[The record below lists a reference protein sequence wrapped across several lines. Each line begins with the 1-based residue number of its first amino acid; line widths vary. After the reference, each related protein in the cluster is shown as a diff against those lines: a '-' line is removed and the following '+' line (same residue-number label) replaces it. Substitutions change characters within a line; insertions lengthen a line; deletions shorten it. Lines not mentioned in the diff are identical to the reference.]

1 MIALQRTTAN
11 DWRAWRE
18 LRLQA
23 LREAPYAYGSTLAQ
37 WQGDGDTEERWR
49 HRLDTVPLNVIAYL
63 DDRPAGIISGT
74 DPDDDGSAELISM
87 WVAPFA
93 RGRGVGDALVQC
105 VVQWARDLRLRRITL
120 DVTVSNEHAVALYAR
135 HGFVDAGI
143 IEDGER
149 SMSLSIGS

>member
-1 MIALQRTTAN
+1 MIAIQRISSN
-11 DWRAWRE
+11 DWREWRE
-18 LRLQA
+18 LRLEA

-49 HRLDTVPLNVIAYL
+49 HRLESVPFNVIAYL
-63 DDRPAGIISGT
+63 DERPAGIVSAT
-74 DPDDDGSAELISM
+74 HPDENASSELISM

-93 RGRGVGDALVQC
+93 RGRGAGDALVQS
-105 VVQWARDLRLRRITL
+105 VVQWAHEQRLHRIAL
-120 DVTVSNEHAVALYAR
+120 AVTVGNEHALALYSR

-149 SMSLSIGS
+149 SLSLSIGA